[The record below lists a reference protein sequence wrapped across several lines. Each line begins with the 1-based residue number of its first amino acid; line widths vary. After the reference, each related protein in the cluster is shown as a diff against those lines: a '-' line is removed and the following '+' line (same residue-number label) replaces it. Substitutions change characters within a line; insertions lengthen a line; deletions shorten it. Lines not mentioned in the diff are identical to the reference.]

1 MITPKEEKANDETL
15 KLLKSIRDFYNNK
28 SNTIEDSD
36 NILIK
41 YLKDPNIIKN
51 NKKENASL
59 FIKELLNQINNGNNI
74 ILPFIDPCYDLIE
87 AYIDSDIDT
96 INENKLIEYDM
107 DSQYKQIFEQLIKN
121 SFINRK
127 ILIPIYAYFTELYS
141 SGREVSQSDNRL
153 DKIPKIINLWK
164 LFYNN
169 DNKQINSSSSF
180 CFMGSGLEIF
190 GYNFLPEN
198 YYLKVTINFL
208 NNSFFK
214 YNNSLEVALN
224 KSKASENNITKI
236 TSIYF
241 NIRPKR
247 GYIEINADTSTG
259 SAGYLE
265 LNNKSITILNNF
277 YGEINSIEIS
287 IIKET
292 FKNLEETI
300 YEKKIKPF
308 PIKNSGILFS
318 NKFDFYLDKDTYYN
332 DKKIELRLT
341 NKNLVK
347 SNYINYKEGISNII
361 DYFGGPKQLLPFLNI
376 INGLHRNKEISKIHN
391 IEKDIF
397 LINFVENILLIFFN
411 YLIIAEEKI
420 KINIYKY
427 WNFIIYIINKIEPIK
442 SEKNKINLKK
452 FNSPDFKKDKLL
464 SLIYNLLKYINHKI
478 EEYEF
483 FEMVKAMFFD
493 MKKGI
498 NNYFNLF
505 GKTNCQLYRNIMKQ
519 MFIYN
524 RLWSKQYLFFKNVNN
539 CFINKIDN
547 NLKVKFKR
555 LNYYAKNF
563 QQPLIYPV
571 LEINN
576 YYPEFKNLKKS
587 NIKNLYKKPE
597 DELLNYDFSLD
608 DFNILNE
615 NFLVKYIDKNEI
627 VEGINCCLI
636 KKMYHVKGKIK
647 IDKLDDDSFDSIF
660 FLSNNNETDGKCN
673 KKIDN
678 QKKNSY
684 NSHLCYGSV
693 FSCLKKDKNRLI
705 YIPRDNIMFAILRV
719 YYYRVS
725 GLEIFTSN
733 NKSYYFNFWEESILD
748 TNNAIIEY
756 FNKHFNKMECDNKNI
771 VWYNSSYSEVLRP
784 LFINKR
790 FYEWNDRIYFYSN
803 FDKLMIINL
812 FSNRSLND
820 LSQYPIFPMLYNEL
834 KEIEHPRDMNEPI
847 GFQEVSNDSKER
859 KKLII
864 DSYNYEDGEE
874 EDEESKF
881 YFTIFPSNITYT
893 CNYLIRVVPYSFISI
908 EYQGDGF
915 DDPNRLFF
923 SINYTLRNT
932 LNQRSDLRE
941 LIPEIFYFPPLFYNE
956 NELQLNK
963 TSDGHEI
970 DCVSI
975 QDWNEDPLRKYIFI
989 RDIRNSLEKEEN
1001 INLWI
1006 DLMFNKKRE
1015 YNENNERYYNKNS
1028 IINFENNPDI
1038 LNDDL
1043 AMQSFDFGVL
1053 PFKIFN
1059 EKLFPKN
1066 PKITENLEK
1075 EICKYNEDKFIDE
1088 HIYCLCEEK
1097 YSFICKG
1104 KNFIDNKYLEIINN
1118 IKKHNTDW
1126 LYKFFVQKFNNNQEE
1141 YNNNLYL
1148 FIGDVFGNLYV
1159 YNKNCKVQTINN
1171 NYKEIKEKNLDK
1183 YYLEKIKNGEFNL
1196 MKILRD
1202 HSNEITYIDYNPRLN
1217 LVVDYALDGYI
1228 NIYTMPTLK
1237 LIHVIQTKDF
1247 GIKEQINFLI
1257 LISNP
1262 FPMITCICKQNLF
1275 VFDINGKL
1283 INKQDFYTGIRLGFG
1298 IDKNCGLFNDCIS
1311 FKFENDNNNN
1321 KEVKIDLFVKNTKK

>member
-1 MITPKEEKANDETL
+1 MIDSKDEKVNDGTL
-15 KLLKSIRDFYNNK
+15 KLLTSIRDFYNDKPKNIK
-28 SNTIEDSD
+28 DSD

-59 FIKELLNQINNGNNI
+59 FIKELLNQIKNSNNI

-87 AYIDSDIDT
+87 SYLDSDIDK
-96 INENKLIEYDM
+96 INEKKLIEYDM
-107 DSQYKQIFEQLIKN
+107 DPQYKQIFEELIKN

-127 ILIPIYAYFTELYS
+127 ILIPLYAYFTELFS
-141 SGREVSQSDNRL
+141 SCGEITQSDDRL
-153 DKIPKIINLWK
+153 DKLPKIINLWK

-169 DNKQINSSSSF
+169 DNIQFNSSSSF
-180 CFMGSGLEIF
+180 CFLGSGLEIL
-190 GYNFLPEN
+190 GYDFLPEN
-198 YYLKVTINFL
+198 YYLKVIINFL
-208 NNSFFK
+208 NNSFIK
-214 YNNSLEVALN
+214 YNNSLEAAFNNSKLREN
-224 KSKASENNITKI
+224 KITKI
-236 TSIYF
+236 DSIYF
-241 NIRPKR
+241 NIRPKK
-247 GYIEINADTSTG
+247 GCIEINADFSLGATRI
-259 SAGYLE
+259 LD

-277 YGEINSIEIS
+277 YGEINSIEIL

-292 FKNLEETI
+292 VNNLEETI
-300 YEKKIKPF
+300 YDKNIKPF

-318 NKFDFYLDKDTYYN
+318 NNFDLYLENDLFYHDQ
-332 DKKIELRLT
+332 KIELRLT
-341 NKNLVK
+341 NKNLIK
-347 SNYINYKEGISNII
+347 SNYINYKYDYSSII
-361 DYFGGPKQLLPFLNI
+361 DYFGGLKQLLPFLNV
-376 INGLHRNKEISKIHN
+376 INGLHRNQQISEIYN
-391 IEKDIF
+391 IEKDKF
-397 LINFVENILLIFFN
+397 LINFIENILLIFFK
-411 YLIIAEEKI
+411 YLIKADEKTR
-420 KINIYKY
+420 INIYKY
-427 WNFIIYIINKIEPIK
+427 WTFIIYIINKIEPI
-442 SEKNKINLKK
+442 EKNHINLEK
-452 FNSPDFKKDKLL
+452 FNLPNFKKDNLL
-464 SLIYNLLKYINHKI
+464 NLIYNLLKYINHKI
-478 EEYEF
+478 EEDKF
-483 FEMVKAMFFD
+483 FEIVKNFD
-493 MKKGI
+493 SSMKKEI

-505 GKTNCQLYRNIMKQ
+505 GKTNSQLYRNIMKQ

-539 CFINKIDN
+539 CFLNKNNN

-555 LNYYAKNF
+555 LNYYTKNF
-563 QQPLIYPV
+563 QQPLLYPV

-576 YYPEFKNLKKS
+576 YYPKFKNIKENDVK
-587 NIKNLYKKPE
+587 NIYKKPE
-597 DELLNYDFSLD
+597 DKLLNYDFSLS

-615 NFLVKYIDKNEI
+615 NFHEKYIDKNGIEK
-627 VEGINCCLI
+627 GINCCLI
-636 KKMYHVKGKIK
+636 KKMYHVKGKMK
-647 IDKLDDDSFDSIF
+647 IDKLETDLLDSIF
-660 FLSNNNETDGKCN
+660 FLSNKDDTNEKCN
-673 KKIDN
+673 KKNDN
-678 QKKNSY
+678 QKKSSY

-705 YIPRDNIMFAILRV
+705 YIPRDKIMFAILRV
-719 YYYRVS
+719 YYYRNS

-748 TNNAIIEY
+748 TNNEIIEY
-756 FNKHFNKMECDNKNI
+756 FNNYFDKMECDNKDL
-771 VWYNSSYSEVLRP
+771 VWYNSMYSEMLRP

-790 FYEWNDRIYFYSN
+790 FGDWNDRIYFYSN

-812 FSNRSLND
+812 FSNRSFND

-834 KEIEHPRDMNEPI
+834 KEKEGSRDMSEPI
-847 GFQEVSNDSKER
+847 GFQELSKESIER
-859 KKLII
+859 KQLIL
-864 DSYNYEDGEE
+864 DSYYYEDREEEE
-874 EDEESKF
+874 EDEPKF

-893 CNYLIRVVPYSFISI
+893 CNYLIRVFPYSFISI

-923 SINYTLRNT
+923 SINGTLRNT
-932 LNQRSDLRE
+932 LSQRSDLRE

-956 NELQLNK
+956 NELQFHK
-963 TSDGHEI
+963 IADGHEI

-989 RDIRNSLEKEEN
+989 RDIKNSLEKEEN

-1015 YNENNERYYNKNS
+1015 CNEKNERYYNKNS

-1043 AMQSFDFGVL
+1043 TMQSFDFGVL
-1053 PFKIFN
+1053 PLKKFN

-1066 PKITENLEK
+1066 PKISESLEK
-1075 EICKYNEDKFIDE
+1075 EILKYNEAKFIDE
-1088 HIYCLCEEK
+1088 HYYCLSEEK

-1104 KNFIDNKYLEIINN
+1104 KNFIDNNYLEIINK
-1118 IKKHNTDW
+1118 IKKENTNW
-1126 LYKFFVQKFNNNQEE
+1126 FFKFFEQSFSNKQEE

-1159 YNKNCKVQTINN
+1159 YNKDCKQQTINI
-1171 NYKEIKEKNLDK
+1171 NYKDIKERSFDK
-1183 YYLEKIKNGEFNL
+1183 YYLEKIQNGEFNL
-1196 MKILRD
+1196 MRILRD
-1202 HSNEITYIDYNPRLN
+1202 HSSEIIYIDYNPRLN
-1217 LVVDYALDGYI
+1217 LVIDYALDGYI

-1247 GIKEQINFLI
+1247 DINEKINFLV

-1262 FPMITCICKQNLF
+1262 FPMITCICSNNIF

-1283 INKQDFYTGIRLGFG
+1283 INKQDFCKDIKLGFG

-1311 FKFENDNNNN
+1311 FKNENDKDND
-1321 KEVKIDLFVKNTKK
+1321 KEQKLDLFLKTQKK